1 MESMWR
7 MALPL
12 GLAVL
17 TSNTLTAQLVTS
29 LAPDT
34 NATFERYIASAE
46 PKITELARSNR
57 PLPLL
62 GEASVPKARSGEPVL
77 RRVTDE
83 NGAAVPNGLI
93 HDWVGGIFIPGATLD
108 RVLSVL
114 QDFDRHKQW
123 YPEIVDSKLI
133 SKSGSEARG
142 TWVMK
147 KKKVITVVLR
157 AELDSVYH
165 AVNAGHAYVLSRSR
179 PIIEVKE
186 YGTPKQGEYPAG
198 QGHGFLW
205 RFNGYWTLH
214 EADGGVYAEC
224 RIISLSRDVPSG
236 LGWIVNP
243 FVRSMPR
250 ESLETTLRKTKDAAG
265 RATRP
270 SSP

>member
-7 MALPL
+7 VALPL
-12 GLAVL
+12 AVILL
-17 TSNTLTAQLVTS
+17 TGNIASGQLVTS

-34 NATFERYIASAE
+34 NAAFERYIAAAE
-46 PKITELARSNR
+46 PKIIDAARSNR
-57 PLPLL
+57 ALPLV
-62 GEASVPKARSGEPVL
+62 GESSMQKARSGELVM

-83 NGAAVPNGLI
+83 NGASVPNGLI
-93 HDWVGGIFIPGATLD
+93 HDWVGGIFIAGATLD
-108 RVLSVL
+108 RVAAVL
-114 QDFDRHKQW
+114 QDFDHHKEW

-133 SKSGSEARG
+133 SKSGSESRG
-142 TWVMK
+142 TWLMK

-157 AELDSVYH
+157 AELDSVYQP
-165 AVNAGHAYVLSRSR
+165 VNAHHGYVVSRSR

-186 YGTPKQGEYPAG
+186 YGTPKQSEYPAG

-214 EADGGVYAEC
+214 EADNGVYAEC
-224 RIISLSRDVPSG
+224 RIISLSRDVPAG

-265 RATRP
+265 RITRP
-270 SSP
+270 

>member
-1 MESMWR
+1 MESMCR
-7 MALPL
+7 IALPL
-12 GLAVL
+12 GLALL
-17 TSNTLTAQLVTS
+17 TGNPLAAQLVTS

-34 NATFERYIASAE
+34 NAAFERYIAAAE
-46 PKITELARSNR
+46 PKITEAARIAR

-62 GEASVPKARSGEPVL
+62 GDSSIQKVRSGEL
-77 RRVTDE
+77 AMRRVTDE

-93 HDWVGGIFIPGATLD
+93 HDWLGGIFIQGATLD
-108 RVLSVL
+108 RVASVL

-133 SKSGSEARG
+133 SKNGSEARG
-142 TWVMK
+142 TWLMK

-157 AELDSVYH
+157 ADVDSVFH
-165 AVNAGHAYVLSRSR
+165 SVNANHGYVVSRSR

-214 EADGGVYAEC
+214 ESDGGVYAEC

-250 ESLETTLRKTKDAAG
+250 ESLEISLRKTRDAAAG
-265 RATRP
+265 PARR
-270 SSP
+270 